1 MLLEAL
7 ASEYLLSLL
16 EGISVDPQGTV
27 QENTNE
33 LTKNAHA
40 LLTAD
45 MFSVSP
51 KLMDFFL
58 LYNQKTGYYIF

>member
-7 ASEYLLSLL
+7 ASECLFSLL
-16 EGISVDPQGTV
+16 TGISVDPQGTV

-33 LTKNAHA
+33 LTKNAYA
-40 LLTAD
+40 PLIAD
-45 MFSVSP
+45 MFSVST

-58 LYNQKTGYYIF
+58 LYNQKTGYFLF